1 MTIETLK
8 DRIEKAEAK
17 ITKKQNTIIKKQGT
31 IAKKLDALK
40 KFGVDYQ
47 AMNFKRM
54 LTNELVEAGLTKDD
68 AYDAYWLECDVD
80 SLLEDIRRGQKEI
93 DETAEKLVTYKAELE
108 SAEEKA
114 NSRDVQVILD
124 FLKLWKEKVEAY
136 YTMYFSNFLEAEK
149 EYIKF
154 SRSYAE
160 WYNTNYSLRGTEEDK
175 QKRNEQKQM
184 QAEFNDRWSHYF
196 PYLIRDDQGNHQLDL
211 VKLQKDLVNEAN
223 RKYDFIIER
232 TNAIVGQITDASELT
247 IGDKDDLNGYI
258 IGTKGIAKVQTI
270 GAGGYNIQCFHFR
283 TLINKVR

>member
-17 ITKKQNTIIKKQGT
+17 ITKKQNTITKKQSQ
-31 IAKKLDALK
+31 IAKKLAELQ
-40 KFGVDYQ
+40 KFGIDYQ

-54 LTNELVEAGLTKDD
+54 VTNQLVEAGLNKDD

-80 SLLEDIRRGQKEI
+80 SLMEDIRRGQKEI
-93 DETAEKLVTYKAELE
+93 DETAEKLVTYNAELE
-108 SAEEKA
+108 KAEEKA
-114 NSRDVQVILD
+114 NSRNVQVIID
-124 FLKLWKEKVEAY
+124 FLNMWKEKVEAY
-136 YTMYFSNFLEAEK
+136 YTKNFNNFIEAEK

-184 QAEFNDRWSHYF
+184 RESFNERWNHYF

-232 TNAIVGQITDASELT
+232 TNEIVGQITDASELT
-247 IGDKDDLNGYI
+247 IGDKDDLNGFI

-270 GAGGYNIQCFHFR
+270 GAGGYNIQCYHFR

>member
-68 AYDAYWLECDVD
+68 AYDAYWLECDVG

-93 DETAEKLVTYKAELE
+93 DETAEKLVTYKAELA

-196 PYLIRDDQGNHQLDL
+196 PYLVRNDQGNHQLDL

>member
-8 DRIEKAEAK
+8 DRIEKAEDK
-17 ITKKQNTIIKKQGT
+17 ITKKQKTIIKKQVT
-31 IAKKLDALK
+31 INKKLVALK
-40 KFGVDYQ
+40 KLGVDYQ
-47 AMNFKRM
+47 ALNFKRM
-54 LTNELVEAGLTKDD
+54 LTNELLEAGLPKDD

-136 YTMYFSNFLEAEK
+136 YTKNFSNFLEAEK
-149 EYIKF
+149 EYSKF

-175 QKRNEQKQM
+175 QKRIEQKQM

-196 PYLIRDDQGNHQLDL
+196 PYLVRDDQGNHQLDL

-247 IGDKDDLNGYI
+247 IGYKDDLNGYI